1 MDLPI
6 TPQRLNYLEEAQQ
19 WMKTIDAA
27 RALGL
32 STQTIHRYRDDKGG
46 FLAVGYDYQFGMHPN
61 SPIRWNVPAIRK
73 ALHKAEAM
81 DSKEG
86 NAPLTLLGGT
96 IMSCGNP
103 LNH

>member
-61 SPIRWNVPAIRK
+61 SPIRWNVPAIRR
-73 ALHKAEAM
+73 ALHKRGLEA
-81 DSKEG
+81 KILARRANQELQRTREE
-86 NAPLTLLGGT
+86 A
-96 IMSCGNP
+96 
-103 LNH
+103 